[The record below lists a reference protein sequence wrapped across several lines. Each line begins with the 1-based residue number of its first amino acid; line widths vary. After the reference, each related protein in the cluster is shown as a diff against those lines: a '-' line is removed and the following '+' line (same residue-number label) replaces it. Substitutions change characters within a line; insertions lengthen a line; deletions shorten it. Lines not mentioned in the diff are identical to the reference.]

1 MKTFVL
7 IVVIGGQNISGYF
20 AIKNFDNEKE
30 CTRVINYIKEKKE
43 INLLGVKLK
52 PKYMRCEKV

>member
-7 IVVIGGQNISGYF
+7 IVVIGGQNVSGYLS
-20 AIKNFDNEKE
+20 IQKFDSIKE
-30 CTRVINYIKEKKE
+30 CTRVINYVKDKKE

-52 PKYMRCEKV
+52 PDYMRCKKV